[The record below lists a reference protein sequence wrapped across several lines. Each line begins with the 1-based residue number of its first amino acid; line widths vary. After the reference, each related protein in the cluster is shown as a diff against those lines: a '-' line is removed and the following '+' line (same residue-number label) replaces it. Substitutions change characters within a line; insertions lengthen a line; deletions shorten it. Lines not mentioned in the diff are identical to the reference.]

1 MRPAYL
7 SACPLGRGRP
17 QRRRRRGLSL
27 AEVLIAGSIAAMLL
41 LAIAAAYDAMAQSVE
56 VNDRF
61 NRAAQIARISVRK
74 IVEEVRTAEACQ
86 VGTSAQQS
94 QTSIIGAPNLDV
106 IRGDGKIVHYLF
118 DADAKQVRLVVDD
131 AVSPMD
137 VVLARDVESASF
149 TADIEPHPETGVRRT
164 VRVVIELQLD
174 IDGQS
179 LYLCGSS
186 VPRREMV
193 Y

>member
-1 MRPAYL
+1 MTCRNSSPINARH
-7 SACPLGRGRP
+7 GH
-17 QRRRRRGLSL
+17 RRRGLSL
-27 AEVLIAGSIAAMLL
+27 AEVLIAGSIAATLL

-74 IVEEVRTAEACQ
+74 MVEEVRTAEACQ
-86 VGTSAQQS
+86 VGNSDQQTQS
-94 QTSIIGAPNLDV
+94 SIIDATNLAV
-106 IRGDGKIVHYLF
+106 IRGDGKIVRYVF
-118 DADAKQVRLVVDD
+118 DADAKQVRLVVEDEEN
-131 AVSPMD
+131 PMD
-137 VVLARDVESASF
+137 VVLARNVEAAAFS
-149 TADIEPHPETGVRRT
+149 ADIEPHPETGVRRT
-164 VRVVIELQLD
+164 VRVVIEMRLD
-174 IDGQS
+174 IDGQT